1 MNPAMIDA
9 SSSRARPFN
18 GSRSHAAIAVS
29 FARSEDLLPLSDR
42 LAALYDRALDANLF
56 LGPDFF
62 LPLVSNACGN
72 KQPEALLAWD
82 GAPFQS
88 NLIGFLPLARNRAR
102 MLPLAVYRG
111 FRHPL
116 VSSAVPLVDAAA
128 AESVWLAM
136 LDSLAANRIRA
147 VLELE
152 NVVLN
157 SPVFAALE
165 TAAAASNRP
174 MVMYNHYQRALLE
187 PAAGSEQYIGRI
199 KSKRLQE
206 LRRTRRKL
214 ENLGLVEHTVCC
226 GDNIP
231 AALDEF
237 LDLEASGWKGKR
249 KTALASDPTA
259 VAFVRSALT
268 GEAQRPAVRIE
279 MLRFDGKAIAG
290 NVFLLGRDVAC
301 SWKSGYDETHRAH
314 APGKIL
320 DFDAINTVHDERWTP
335 RIDSL
340 ALPGHNVEDVWLER
354 VPVATVMVAVTAGM
368 PESDLRLFQRLEIM
382 RLACRGALK
391 NAYHRAT
398 GPRGG

>member
-1 MNPAMIDA
+1 MIAA
-9 SSSRARPFN
+9 SSHRARPAT
-18 GSRSHAAIAVS
+18 GSRSHADIAVS
-29 FARSEDLLPLSDR
+29 VAAGSDLLPLSEK
-42 LAALYDRALDANLF
+42 LAALYDRALDGNLF

-62 LPLVSNACGN
+62 LPLVSNARGN
-72 KQPEALLAWD
+72 KQPDALLAWD
-82 GAPFQS
+82 GAPFKS

-102 MLPLAVYRG
+102 TLPLAVFRG

-136 LDSLAANRIRA
+136 LDTLAANRIRA

-157 SPVFAALE
+157 SAVFAALE

-187 PAAGSEQYIGRI
+187 PAAGSDQYIGRI

-214 ENLGLVEHTVCC
+214 ENHGLVEHTICY
-226 GDNIP
+226 GDHIP
-231 AALDEF
+231 AALEEF

-249 KTALASDPTA
+249 GTALASDPTA

-279 MLRFDGKAIAG
+279 MLRLDGKAIAG
-290 NVFLLGRDVAC
+290 NVFLLGHDYAC
-301 SWKSGYDETHRAH
+301 SWKSGYDEAHRAH
-314 APGKIL
+314 APGKLL
-320 DFDAINTVHDERWTP
+320 DFDAISTVRDERWTP

-354 VPVATVMVAVTAGM
+354 VPVATVMVGVTAGM
-368 PESDLRLFQRLEIM
+368 PDADLRLFQRLEIM
-382 RLACRGALK
+382 RLACRSVLK
-391 NAYHRAT
+391 DAYHRAT
-398 GPRGG
+398 GARGA